1 LSECFG
7 TMLTPKWF
15 LARVGPQVHLDVG
28 LVQEGSVALGT
39 MVHGLVI
46 GIITVHA
53 TAVTTAAKR
62 IGTHSSRA
70 KADPSSRL
78 LIHFGPHFFTVSLDG
93 TGTSEVTQPS
103 MQTLVSTGRHVI
115 QRVLR

>member
-1 LSECFG
+1 MSECFG

-46 GIITVHA
+46 GIITVPA

-62 IGTHSSRA
+62 IGTHSSWA
-70 KADPSSRL
+70 EANSSSRL
-78 LIHFGPHFFTVSLDG
+78 LTHFGPHFFAVSLDG
-93 TGTSEVTQPS
+93 TGTSKITQPS
-103 MQTLVSTGRHVI
+103 MQTLVSTGCYMI
-115 QRVLR
+115 